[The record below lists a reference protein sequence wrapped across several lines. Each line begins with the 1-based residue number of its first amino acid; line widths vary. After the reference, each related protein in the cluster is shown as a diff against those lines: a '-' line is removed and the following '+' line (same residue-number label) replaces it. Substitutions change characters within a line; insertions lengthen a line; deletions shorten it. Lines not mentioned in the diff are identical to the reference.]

1 MLFNSL
7 LIKKSGELARI
18 DTDASLSGSHLNAG
32 LNMFLFGCPH
42 STALAKHLNR
52 EQLVDWY
59 HNKAIDK
66 APKAPQPRRCFFATV
81 ETGGTGFRI

>member
-32 LNMFLFGCPH
+32 LNMFLFGCQ
-42 STALAKHLNR
+42 TAHLNR